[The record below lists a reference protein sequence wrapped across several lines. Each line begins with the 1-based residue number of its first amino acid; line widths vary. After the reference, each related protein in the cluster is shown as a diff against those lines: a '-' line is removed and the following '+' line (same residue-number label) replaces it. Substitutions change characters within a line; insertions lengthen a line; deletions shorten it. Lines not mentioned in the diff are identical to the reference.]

1 MCVVINGQ
9 YAIKPKQGTVFPRI
23 VSHVTLNETKRIWKI
38 HFSKKN
44 EGHMTCH
51 KYDIFTT
58 RNEGNLDEGIVTC
71 L

>member
-1 MCVVINGQ
+1 MKDDK
-9 YAIKPKQGTVFPRI
+9 YVFPRIRI

-38 HFSKKN
+38 HFYKKN

-51 KYDIFTT
+51 KYDIFNT